1 MGYAGAS
8 SQPMPMFQRGM
19 YNSEVDKVSS
29 EDWRSDV
36 INRVSGFAFM
46 HKILTL
52 QSCCVLNS
60 NYCPDWRSVKF
71 KVS

>member
-19 YNSEVDKVSS
+19 YAGVVDNVSS

-36 INRVSGFAFM
+36 IDRVSGFALM
-46 HKILTL
+46 HKILIL
-52 QSCCVLNS
+52 Q
-60 NYCPDWRSVKF
+60 
-71 KVS
+71 

>member
-19 YNSEVDKVSS
+19 YASEVVKVSS

-36 INRVSGFAFM
+36 IDSVSGFAFM
-46 HKILTL
+46 HKVFTL
-52 QSCCVLNS
+52 Q
-60 NYCPDWRSVKF
+60 
-71 KVS
+71 

>member
-1 MGYAGAS
+1 MGYAGTS

-19 YNSEVDKVSS
+19 YASEVDKVSS

-36 INRVSGFAFM
+36 IDRVSGFAFM

-52 QSCCVLNS
+52 Q
-60 NYCPDWRSVKF
+60 
-71 KVS
+71 

>member
-19 YNSEVDKVSS
+19 YASEVDKVSS
-29 EDWRSDV
+29 EDWRSDA
-36 INRVSGFAFM
+36 IERVSGFALM

-52 QSCCVLNS
+52 Q
-60 NYCPDWRSVKF
+60 
-71 KVS
+71 